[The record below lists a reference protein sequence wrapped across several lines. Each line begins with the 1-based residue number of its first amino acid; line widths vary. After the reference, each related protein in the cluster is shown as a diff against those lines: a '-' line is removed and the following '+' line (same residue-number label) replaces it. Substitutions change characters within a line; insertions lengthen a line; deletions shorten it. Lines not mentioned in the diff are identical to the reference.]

1 VNRALYAKK
10 SVSGGQIFQSFSRQI
25 IMDED
30 FAHQFPEFFSLATI
44 FFFMSGEYLV
54 DHSGFFDLVWVV
66 LCGTHISLC

>member
-10 SVSGGQIFQSFSRQI
+10 GVSGGQVFSRQI

-54 DHSGFFDLVWVV
+54 DHSGFF
-66 LCGTHISLC
+66 

>member
-30 FAHQFPEFFSLATI
+30 FAHQFSGI
-44 FFFMSGEYLV
+44 FFG
-54 DHSGFFDLVWVV
+54 DNFFHV
-66 LCGTHISLC
+66 GGIFS